1 MRVAEALNISDLHRL
16 ARRRLPRILFDC
28 IESGTEGETAL
39 AANEASFDQYRLMP
53 RHLVDVS
60 QRDAGLTLFGRRYAQ
75 AFGIGPTGFAGLFR
89 PGADAMLALT
99 AAKFDIP
106 FILSGAS
113 VASPEDVAREAPR
126 HLWYHLY
133 AAKDLVISSDLM
145 RRVAS
150 AGVDVL
156 VLTVDNPVPA
166 KRERDI
172 RNGFALPLKLRP
184 SILLEAL
191 THPGWILDYIRSGGL
206 PTMGSWQA
214 YAPAGSGPAE
224 VGQFFRTQSP
234 SIQTWDDLAR
244 FRAQW
249 RGRLVL
255 KGLQHPD
262 DARRALALG
271 VDGIIVSNH
280 GGKAYDMLPIPLF
293 SLPAMKEAVGG
304 RIPVMFDGGIR
315 RGSDI
320 LIARALGA
328 DFIFVGRATLYG
340 VVAGGRPGAER
351 AVSILADEVDRGQA
365 MIGCPTMSALDRKW
379 LTNANVHANP
389 VSPLER
395 TSHVVTDNGR

>member
-1 MRVAEALNISDLHRL
+1 VRPEAALNIGDLHRL

-39 AANEASFDQYRLMP
+39 AANETSFGRYRLVP

-60 QRDAGLTLFGRRYAQ
+60 QRDASLTLLGRRYAQ
-75 AFGIGPTGFAGLFR
+75 PFGIGPTGFAGLFR
-89 PGADAMLALT
+89 PGADGMLART

-113 VASPEDVAREAPR
+113 VATPADVASQAPK

-133 AAKDLVISSDLM
+133 AAKDPAISSDLM
-145 RRVAS
+145 RRVAA

-172 RNGFALPLKLRP
+172 RNGFSLPLKLKP

-191 THPGWILDYIRSGGL
+191 THPGWIMDYVRTGGL
-206 PTMGSWQA
+206 PNMGSWQA
-214 YAPAGSGPAE
+214 YAPDGAGPAE
-224 VGQFFRTQSP
+224 VGQFFRSQSP
-234 SIQTWDDLAR
+234 SIQTWDDLER

-249 RGRLVL
+249 RGRLVV
-255 KGLQHPD
+255 KGLQNPD
-262 DARRALALG
+262 DARRALSVG

-293 SLPAMKEAVGG
+293 SLPAMKAAVAG
-304 RIPVMFDGGIR
+304 RIPVMFDGGVR

-340 VVAGGRPGAER
+340 VVAGAQPGAER

-365 MIGCPTMSALDRKW
+365 MIGCTAMSALDRTW
-379 LTNANVHANP
+379 LTNADGVDVAN
-389 VSPLER
+389 LA
-395 TSHVVTDNGR
+395 GRESLP